1 LLQKFAIKYLTIVGL
16 IFCLKIGILA
26 SYTQPKCYTAANGLS
41 HNNINCILLEDRGF
55 LWIGTKY
62 GLNRYDGYRFV
73 NIRNIKGDT
82 NSLSDNNITA
92 LAADSSS
99 DLWIGTS
106 MGLNHYN
113 IKTMNFNAYYFN
125 PQDSNS
131 ISGNC
136 INDLYIDGNNTVWI
150 LAGNVLN
157 SFDIK
162 KNRVHRYHI
171 PGNSG
176 KSDELE
182 LYTLEEG
189 HNNMIWIGSSNGLYC
204 FDKSSNKFIEI
215 EYSIP
220 EYPVKSILMDD
231 AGNLWL
237 GTDRGLLRIIKSKGI
252 IKKYYN
258 DLDTDNPEIINSINC
273 LSYWNANSLM
283 LGTELGL
290 HMFSINEERYK
301 PVNDPFS
308 ATKKLTYYPV
318 RCIHND
324 FTELLWI
331 GTSYGLFKINKNPP
345 VFNNYSIDKLNG
357 LKGKNITS
365 IYMDNDGKLWL
376 GTQNYGLNIIN
387 KKSGEII
394 NYSKYNFNRERRI
407 RSNKVPVIFE
417 DSEGK
422 IYLGTGKGVML
433 YIRKNENFES
443 LSERL
448 TSCNCDTFMNSV
460 VYDILEDTFK
470 TLWFATSSG
479 LYSLKTGR
487 QKCLHHHKLGEEEK
501 KGILNPVFVLE
512 TADNN
517 HLWIGTGNGLIL
529 LNTKTGNLKKY
540 TSDSANQELRL
551 ISNSVFSLYNDL
563 DNILWVGTEGGLTMI
578 VQPSLTSKN
587 YNAGIGLSR
596 RFIYAIVEDNGN
608 NLWLAT
614 DKGIIK
620 FNKNDESF
628 RLYDEPEGLLIS
640 EFIER
645 SYLKTAYGEIF
656 LGGIQGFCSFY
667 PDSLI
672 MNFHFPRV
680 EITKMKYINRNLTY
694 SIYKENFDSVM
705 LPKCNYFTIEFSALD
720 FVAPFKNQYMYT
732 LHKIGGK
739 PDWIKCGS
747 MNYASFSDITPGTY
761 IFQVR
766 GANSDLVWNNEGK
779 SMKIIIEASVWRSRK
794 AIIIYTIAAILFI
807 IILVIYRKIR
817 IKRIN
822 YINQEKETIAKQ
834 ILEQKE
840 ELIAKNNN
848 IMDSIKYAKRIQS
861 ALMPAETSFKSI
873 FPDSFI
879 LHIPKD
885 IVSGDFYWFSK
896 IGDKAF
902 IAAVDCT
909 GHGVPGAFMSII
921 GIEMFRN
928 ITNIEGIKQPA
939 QILMTLNRDFQ
950 KIFHDKDIISFRDG
964 MDLAFCAFDNKKMIL
979 EYAGAFN
986 PIYIIREKN
995 IYEYRGDRFSV
1006 GLDKPDENE
1015 KNIFKNHVIPMQ
1027 DGDSIYIFSDGY
1039 ADQFGGPD
1047 GKKYKYRKFQHLL
1060 LAINQLP
1067 MEKQH
1072 ELLEKSIM
1080 RWKGDLDQVDDI
1092 LVIGIKIH
1100 S

>member
-1 LLQKFAIKYLTIVGL
+1 LQTYAIRYLTIVGL

-26 SYTQPKCYTAANGLS
+26 SYTQPKCYTTADGLS
-41 HNNINCILLEDRGF
+41 NNNINCILLTDRGF
-55 LWIGTKY
+55 LWIGTEY

-73 NIRNIKGDT
+73 NIRNIREDT

-92 LAADSSS
+92 LAADTSSN
-99 DLWIGTS
+99 LWIGTN

-113 IKTMNFNAYYFN
+113 IKSMNFNAYYYN

-131 ISGNC
+131 ISGNR

-157 SFDIK
+157 SIDIS
-162 KNRVHRYHI
+162 KNRVHRYQI
-171 PGNSG
+171 PGYAS
-176 KSDELE
+176 KPDELK
-182 LYTLEEG
+182 LYTLEED
-189 HNNMIWIGSSNGLYC
+189 HNNMIWIGSSNGLFC
-204 FDKSSNKFIEI
+204 FDKSSSKFMEI

-220 EYPVKSILMDD
+220 EYSVTSILTDD
-231 AGNLWL
+231 EGIQWL
-237 GTDRGLLRIIKSKGI
+237 GTDRGLIKIIKSKGI

-258 DLDTDNPEIINSINC
+258 ELNTDNPEIINSINC
-273 LSYWNANSLM
+273 LSYRDDNTLM
-283 LGTELGL
+283 MGTELGL
-290 HMFSINEERYK
+290 YIFNINEEKYN
-301 PVNDPFS
+301 PVNYPFY
-308 ATKKLTYYPV
+308 ATEKLNYYPV
-318 RCIHND
+318 RCMHND
-324 FTELLWI
+324 LTELLWI
-331 GTSYGLFKINKNPP
+331 GTSYGLFRINKNPP
-345 VFNNYSIDKLNG
+345 VFNNYRIDKLTG
-357 LKGKNITS
+357 VKGKSIRS
-365 IYMDNDGKLWL
+365 IYMDRKGKLWL

-387 KKSGEII
+387 KTSGEII
-394 NYSKYNFNRERRI
+394 NYSKYNSNRERRI
-407 RSNKVPVIFE
+407 SSNKVSVIFE
-417 DSEGK
+417 DSKGN

-433 YIRKNENFES
+433 YGRENENFEN
-443 LSERL
+443 LSEKI
-448 TSCNCDTFMNSV
+448 TPCSCDTFMNSE
-460 VYDILEDTFK
+460 VYDILEDSLEI
-470 TLWFATSSG
+470 LWFATSSG
-479 LYSLKTGR
+479 LYSLKAAR
-487 QKCLHHHKLGEEEK
+487 QKPLHHHKLGEKRET
-501 KGILNPVFVLE
+501 GILIPVFALE

-529 LNTKTGNLKKY
+529 YNTETGNPEKY
-540 TSDSANQELRL
+540 TSGPANQELRL
-551 ISNSVFSLYNDL
+551 TSNSVFSLYKDL
-563 DNILWVGTEGGLTMI
+563 NNILWVGTEGGLTMI
-578 VQPSLTSKN
+578 IQPSLTIKNFNIKIGPSK
-587 YNAGIGLSR
+587 
-596 RFIYAIVEDNGN
+596 RFIYSIVEDNRN

-620 FNKNDESF
+620 FNKNDENL
-628 RLYDEPEGLLIS
+628 RLYDEPEGLIVS

-645 SYLKTAYGEIF
+645 SYFKTAYGEIF

-672 MNFHFPRV
+672 MNLHVPMI
-680 EITKMKYINRNLTY
+680 EITKIKYINSNLIY

-720 FVAPFKNQYMYT
+720 FVAPFKNKYMYT
-732 LHKIGGK
+732 LHKIGSK
-739 PDWIKCGS
+739 PDWIECGN
-747 MNYASFSDITPGTY
+747 MNYVSFSDVTPGTY

-766 GANSDLVWNNEGK
+766 GTNDDLVWNNEGK
-779 SMKIIIEASVWRSRK
+779 SIKIFIEGSVWRSRK
-794 AIIIYTIAAILFI
+794 AVIIYIIAVTLI
-807 IILVIYRKIR
+807 IMMLIIYRKLR
-817 IKRIN
+817 IKRIMN
-822 YINQEKETIAKQ
+822 ISQEKENIAKQ

-840 ELIAKNNN
+840 ELIAKNKN

-861 ALMPAETSFKSI
+861 ALMPPEASFKSI

-902 IAAVDCT
+902 IAVVDCT

-921 GIEMFRN
+921 GIELFRN
-928 ITNIEGIKQPA
+928 ITNIEGIKQPG

-986 PIYIIREKN
+986 PIYIIRKKN

-1006 GLDKPDENE
+1006 GLDKPDENK
-1015 KNIFKNHVIPMQ
+1015 KNIFKNNVIPMQ
-1027 DGDSIYIFSDGY
+1027 EGDSIYIFSDGY

-1047 GKKYKYRKFQHLL
+1047 GKKYKYRRFQHLL

-1092 LVIGIKIH
+1092 LVIGIRIH

>member
-1 LLQKFAIKYLTIVGL
+1 LLQTHAIRYLTIVGL

-26 SYTQPKCYTAANGLS
+26 SYTQPKCYTTTDGLS
-41 HNNINCILLEDRGF
+41 NNNINCILLTNRGF

-62 GLNRYDGYRFV
+62 GLNRYDGYGFI
-73 NIRNIKGDT
+73 NIRNIQGDS

-99 DLWIGTS
+99 NLWIGTN
-106 MGLNHYN
+106 MGLNHYD
-113 IKTMNFNAYYFN
+113 IKTMNFNAYYYN

-131 ISGNC
+131 ISGNR
-136 INDLYIDGNNTVWI
+136 INDLYIDGNNIVWI

-157 SFDIK
+157 SIDIK
-162 KNRVHRYHI
+162 KNRVHRFHI
-171 PGNSG
+171 PDDAG
-176 KSDELE
+176 KHDEIN
-182 LYTLEEG
+182 LYTLEEDS
-189 HNNMIWIGSSNGLYC
+189 NSIIWIGSSNGLYC
-204 FDKSSNKFIEI
+204 FDKSSSKFMEI
-215 EYSIP
+215 EYSIS
-220 EYPVKSILMDD
+220 EYSVKSILTDD
-231 AGNLWL
+231 GDNLWL
-237 GTDRGLLRIIKSKGI
+237 GTDHGLIKIIKSKSI

-258 DLDTDNPEIINSINC
+258 DLNSDNPEIINSINC
-273 LSYWNANSLM
+273 LSYWDANRLM
-283 LGTELGL
+283 LGTEMGL
-290 HMFSINEERYK
+290 HIFNINEEKYES
-301 PVNDPFS
+301 VNYPFS
-308 ATKKLTYYPV
+308 AAEKLTYYPV
-318 RCIHND
+318 RCMHND
-324 FTELLWI
+324 FTELVWI
-331 GTSYGLFKINKNPP
+331 GTTYGLFRINKNPP
-345 VFNNYSIDKLNG
+345 IFNNYSIDEVTG

-365 IYMDNDGKLWL
+365 IYMDRNEKLWL

-387 KKSGEII
+387 KTSGEII

-407 RSNKVPVIFE
+407 LSNKVSVILE
-417 DSEGK
+417 DSKGN
-422 IYLGTGKGVML
+422 IYIGTGKGVML
-433 YIRKNENFES
+433 YDHENENFES
-443 LSERL
+443 LSEKI
-448 TSCNCDTFMNSV
+448 TSCSCDTFMNSE
-460 VYDILEDTFK
+460 VYDILEDSLK

-479 LYSLKTGR
+479 LYSLKAAR
-487 QKCLHHHKLGEEEK
+487 QKRLHHHKLGETEET
-501 KGILNPVFVLE
+501 GVLIPVFVLE
-512 TADNN
+512 IADNN

-529 LNTKTGNLKKY
+529 YDIETSNLKKY
-540 TSDSANQELRL
+540 TSGSVNQELRL
-551 ISNSVFSLYNDL
+551 TSNSVFSLYKDS

-578 VQPSLTSKN
+578 TQPSLTVKNFNIRIGVSK
-587 YNAGIGLSR
+587 

-608 NLWLAT
+608 NLWIAT

-620 FNKNDESF
+620 FNKKDESF
-628 RLYDEPEGLLIS
+628 RLFDEPEGLLIS

-645 SYLKTAYGEIF
+645 SYFKTTYGEIF

-672 MNFHFPRV
+672 INLHMPRI
-680 EITKMKYINRNLTY
+680 EITKIKYINSNLIY

-705 LPKCNYFTIEFSALD
+705 LPKCNYFTVEFSALD

-739 PDWIKCGS
+739 PDWIKCGN
-747 MNYASFSDITPGTY
+747 MNYVSFNDITPGTY

-766 GANSDLVWNNEGK
+766 GTNDDLVWNNEGK
-779 SMKIIIEASVWRSRK
+779 SIKIIIEGSVWKSRK
-794 AIIIYTIAAILFI
+794 AVIIYIIAATLIIIMIIIYRKLRIK
-807 IILVIYRKIR
+807 KIR
-817 IKRIN
+817 HIS
-822 YINQEKETIAKQ
+822 QEKENIAKQ

-840 ELIAKNNN
+840 ELIAKNKN

-861 ALMPAETSFKSI
+861 ALMPPETSFKSI

-896 IGDKAF
+896 IGDKSFVAV
-902 IAAVDCT
+902 VDCT

-921 GIEMFRN
+921 GIELFRN

-986 PIYIIREKN
+986 PIYIIRNKN

-1006 GLDKPDENE
+1006 GLDKPDENK
-1015 KNIFKNHVIPMQ
+1015 KNIFKNNVIPMQ

-1047 GKKYKYRKFQHLL
+1047 GKKYKYRRFQHLL

-1092 LVIGIKIH
+1092 LVIGIRIH